1 MCFCVVTFRGLSATV
16 RGFAGLLIAASL
28 ALTMVSP
35 ARAADPWPAHVAAQY
50 AIIFN
55 GFDLGSFRFRAD
67 VKDGTYALNGDAE
80 ISALLGTFKWRG
92 VTKAEGRVGAG
103 PKPSDYIFAFNANSR
118 AGSIKLDFDG
128 KGPKSVSIVP
138 PMPDH
143 ADTVPLKP
151 QHLSGALDPLS
162 AVMALTRPQS
172 GEPCAQ
178 KLAVFD
184 GKQRFDLQLS
194 KRRVE
199 RIGTGETVVVCG
211 VRYLP
216 IGGYRQ
222 NAETQRMAASGDI
235 EVTLRRV
242 AGANINIPHEISIP
256 TIAGTVRLV
265 AKAVDVAMTPPVQKL
280 ALAR

>member
-1 MCFCVVTFRGLSATV
+1 MSSRVVVHSPLAAVAR
-16 RGFAGLLIAASL
+16 RFAGLVFATAVSL
-28 ALTMVSP
+28 AAATAAL
-35 ARAADPWPAHVAAQY
+35 AADPWPAHVAAQY
-50 AIIFN
+50 AITFN
-55 GFDLGSFRFRAD
+55 GFDLGQFRFRAD
-67 VKDGTYALNGDAE
+67 VKDGAYALNGDAE

-92 VTKAEGRVGAG
+92 ITKAEGRVAEG
-103 PKPSDYIFAFNANSR
+103 PKPSDYVFAFNANSR

-138 PMPDH
+138 PMPDP

-172 GEPCAQ
+172 GEACAQ

-194 KRRVE
+194 KRRLE
-199 RIGTGETVVVCG
+199 RTGSGETVVVCG
-211 VRYLP
+211 VRYVP

-222 NAETQRMAASGDI
+222 NAETQRMASSNDI
-235 EVTLRRV
+235 EIALKPV
-242 AGANINIPHEISIP
+242 AGANLHIPHEIRIP
-256 TIAGTVRLV
+256 TIAGTVRLT
-265 AKAVDVAMTPPVQKL
+265 AKAVDVAMTAPRQKL
-280 ALAR
+280 AMAR